1 MNELFFKKDL
11 SEKINEFSLELEESK
26 HILKS
31 LRKKEGD
38 YLTFTNG
45 KGFKF
50 KTILEKSSSKKCN
63 LKILNFERIEN
74 RENLHIAISV
84 LKSASRFENFLEK
97 VTEIGVSEIS
107 PIICER
113 TVKKNLNFERC
124 IRILIS
130 AMKQSYK
137 FKLPHFNKI
146 QDFNSFMKA
155 HDEKVKLL
163 ATCEDV
169 KKNKLI
175 ESFSKNQK
183 NLIMIGPEGDFTKN
197 EIKNAI
203 NHEFKLVSL
212 GKNRLRAETA
222 GIYSCAAFSVIK

>member
-1 MNELFFKKDL
+1 MNELFFKQDL
-11 SEKINEFSLELEESK
+11 SENINEFSLEPEESK

-45 KGFKF
+45 NGLKF
-50 KTILEKSSSKKCN
+50 NTILEKSSSKKCN
-63 LKILNFERIEN
+63 LRVMNFDRVN
-74 RENLHIAISV
+74 NNQNLHIAISV
-84 LKSASRFENFLEK
+84 LKSQSRFESFLEK

-113 TVKKNLNFERC
+113 TVKKNLNFNRC
-124 IRILIS
+124 SRILIS

-137 FKLPHFNKI
+137 FNLPQLNKI
-146 QDFNSFMKA
+146 QDFNSFMKIQ
-155 HDEKVKLL
+155 DEKVKLL
-163 ATCEDV
+163 ATCEEV
-169 KKNKLI
+169 EKNKLI

-203 NHEFKLVSL
+203 SYDFKLVSL
-212 GKNRLRAETA
+212 GNNRLRAETA
-222 GIYSCAAFSVIK
+222 GIYSCAAFSMIK

>member
-50 KTILEKSSSKKCN
+50 NTILGKFSSKKYT
-63 LKILNFERIEN
+63 LKILNFERIDN
-74 RENLHIAISV
+74 KENLHIAISV
-84 LKSASRFENFLEK
+84 LKSPSRFENFLEK

-124 IRILIS
+124 KRILIS

-146 QDFNSFMKA
+146 QDFNSFMKSR
-155 HDEKVKLL
+155 DENVKLL
-163 ATCEDV
+163 ATCEALD
-169 KKNKLI
+169 KNKLI

-197 EIKNAI
+197 EIENAI
-203 NHEFKLVSL
+203 NHNFKLVSL

-222 GIYSCAAFSVIK
+222 GIYSCAVFSMIK

>member
-1 MNELFFKKDL
+1 MSELFFKQDL
-11 SEKINEFSLELEESK
+11 SENINEFSLEPEESK

-45 KGFKF
+45 NGLKF
-50 KTILEKSSSKKCN
+50 NTILEKSSSKKCN
-63 LKILNFERIEN
+63 FRVLNFDRVN
-74 RENLHIAISV
+74 NNENLHIAISV
-84 LKSASRFENFLEK
+84 LKSPSRFENFLEK
-97 VTEIGVSEIS
+97 ATEIGVSEIS

-137 FKLPHFNKI
+137 FKLPQFNKM

-155 HDEKVKLL
+155 RDEKVKLL
-163 ATCEDV
+163 ATCEEV
-169 KKNKLI
+169 EKNKLF

-183 NLIMIGPEGDFTKN
+183 I
-197 EIKNAI
+197 
-203 NHEFKLVSL
+203 
-212 GKNRLRAETA
+212 
-222 GIYSCAAFSVIK
+222 

>member
-50 KTILEKSSSKKCN
+50 NTILGKFSSKKYT
-63 LKILNFERIEN
+63 LKILNFERIDN
-74 RENLHIAISV
+74 KENLHIAISV
-84 LKSASRFENFLEK
+84 LKSPSRFENFLEK

-124 IRILIS
+124 KRILIS

-155 HDEKVKLL
+155 RDENVKLL
-163 ATCEDV
+163 ATCEALD
-169 KKNKLI
+169 KNKLI

-197 EIKNAI
+197 EIENAI
-203 NHEFKLVSL
+203 NHNFKLVSL

-222 GIYSCAAFSVIK
+222 GIYSCAVFSMIK

>member
-11 SEKINEFSLELEESK
+11 SEKITEFSLEVEESK

-50 KTILEKSSSKKCN
+50 NTILEKSNNKKCN
-63 LKILNFERIEN
+63 LKILNFERIDNNED
-74 RENLHIAISV
+74 LHIAISV
-84 LKSASRFENFLEK
+84 LKSPSRFEYFLEK
-97 VTEIGVSEIS
+97 VTEIGVKEIS

-124 IRILIS
+124 MRILIS

-137 FKLPHFNKI
+137 FKLPHLNKI
-146 QDFNSFMKA
+146 QDFSSFIKV

-163 ATCEDV
+163 ATCEDF

-183 NLIMIGPEGDFTKN
+183 NLIVIGPEGDFTKN
-197 EIKNAI
+197 EIENAI
-203 NHEFKLVSL
+203 YHDYKLVSL

-222 GIYSCAAFSVIK
+222 GIYSCAAFSMIK

>member
-50 KTILEKSSSKKCN
+50 NTILGKFSSKKYT

-74 RENLHIAISV
+74 KENLHIAISV
-84 LKSASRFENFLEK
+84 LKSPSRFENFLEK
-97 VTEIGVSEIS
+97 VTEIGLSEIS

-124 IRILIS
+124 TRILIS

-146 QDFNSFMKA
+146 QDFNSFIKER
-155 HDEKVKLL
+155 DENVKLF

-175 ESFSKNQK
+175 ESLSKNQK

-197 EIKNAI
+197 EIENAI
-203 NHEFKLVSL
+203 NHDFKLVSL

-222 GIYSCAAFSVIK
+222 GIYSCAAFSMIK